1 MFSKIFLTK
10 FSKAIKA
17 SWNGKTYQGA
27 CLLVATC
34 CSFLHPHC
42 SLLQIDA
49 KVKYTQHAA
58 DIYLQSSN
66 WDHSGNLVHQIVVSI
81 AFLIKF
87 SKSVGHC
94 CKCREAVDAYFHAAG
109 CWNTKNSLSKCQFTK
124 WKLQSLKKSLPS
136 KYVFHCYSVI
146 SNIRNLPQSIPQS
159 AATCSNHCFLLCF
172 TVFCTVFC
180 THLHQSALPT
190 IFYCYDQSI
199 YHVRWNSKDLKE
211 MINPSFGQKFYGLV

>member
-10 FSKAIKA
+10 FLEAIKA
-17 SWNGKTYQGA
+17 SWNGKIYQGA

-34 CSFLHPHC
+34 CSFLHPYC
-42 SLLQIDA
+42 SLLQIAA

-94 CKCREAVDAYFHAAG
+94 CKCREAVGAFFSCCG
-109 CWNTKNSLSKCQFTK
+109 LLKLWKFSKQVSIYKMKTAITQEIITFKICFP
-124 WKLQSLKKSLPS
+124 LLFCNLKYKEL
-136 KYVFHCYSVI
+136 
-146 SNIRNLPQSIPQS
+146 
-159 AATCSNHCFLLCF
+159 ATINPPKCSNLQQPLFFVLLSF
-172 TVFCTVFC
+172 
-180 THLHQSALPT
+180 ALS
-190 IFYCYDQSI
+190 FAHI
-199 YHVRWNSKDLKE
+199 Y
-211 MINPSFGQKFYGLV
+211 IN